1 MTDRKFEEYRRELLE
16 YDRETIHFLSSQKK
30 SERERCVCAAF
41 LRCLGVDFSVAEL
54 VAVPESQSPPD
65 VAFREACFEVCDVVL
80 DAGRRPHGEAKARV
94 AHLEQAQ
101 TIDDVLVPV
110 RHRVSLAY
118 VEVFHHVTEALA
130 KKAARYGMVVCANL
144 DALVYVRLQNMFL
157 DSGSS
162 LPSCAALTKQG
173 WRSVSFV
180 MPPYSHVI
188 HAGEGAPAFLGAFVG
203 QTRQEWHEPDT
214 FFAL

>member
-1 MTDRKFEEYRRELLE
+1 MTDREFEEYRRELIE

-65 VAFREACFEVCDVVL
+65 VAFREACFEVCDVL
-80 DAGRRPHGEAKARV
+80 DSGRRPHDEAKARV
-94 AHLEQAQ
+94 VHLEQAK
-101 TIDDVLVPV
+101 TLEDVLVPV
-110 RHRVSLAY
+110 RHRVPLAY

-130 KKAARYGMVVCANL
+130 KKAARYGMAVCTNL

-180 MPPYSHVI
+180 MPPYSHVM
-188 HAGEGAPAFLGAFVG
+188 HAGEGAPAFLGAFVR

>member
-1 MTDRKFEEYRRELLE
+1 MTDRQFEEYRKELIE
-16 YDRETIHFLSSQKK
+16 YDRETIRFLSNPKK

-54 VAVPESQSPPD
+54 VSVPESQNPPD
-65 VAFREACFEVCDVVL
+65 VAFREACFEVCDVL
-80 DAGRRPHGEAKARV
+80 DSGRRPHDEARARV
-94 AHLEQAQ
+94 EHLEQAE
-101 TIDDVLVPV
+101 TIEDVLVPV
-110 RHRVSLAY
+110 GSRVPLAF
-118 VEVFHHVTEALA
+118 VEVFNHVTEALVR
-130 KKAARYGMVVCANL
+130 KAARYGIDVCANL

-157 DSGSS
+157 DGSSS

-188 HAGEGAPAFLGAFVG
+188 HAGAGAPAFLGAFVG
-203 QTRQEWHEPDT
+203 QTRQEWHEPDR
-214 FFAL
+214 FFTL

>member
-1 MTDRKFEEYRRELLE
+1 MIDRQFEEYRRELTA
-16 YDRETIHFLSSQKK
+16 YDRETLHFLSNQKK

-65 VAFREACFEVCDVVL
+65 VTFREACFEVCDVL
-80 DAGRRPHGEAKARV
+80 DAGRRPHDEAQARV
-94 AHLEQAQ
+94 EHLEQAK
-101 TIDDVLVPV
+101 TIEDVLVPV
-110 RHRVSLAY
+110 RRRVPLTY

-130 KKAARYGMVVCANL
+130 KKAARYGIAVCATL

-157 DSGSS
+157 DGGSS

-188 HAGEGAPAFLGAFVG
+188 HAGEGAPAFLGAFVR